1 MQLTCALN
9 ASELTDGAECLLVLP
24 EAISKHELDEACRL
38 LPRTIIVGAVP
49 DADSGHMRAYLVHE
63 GTNRLKYL
71 KTLSDG
77 RSTGSGRHPETATYE
92 AQDFIIGVLVC
103 RDIENEVLRTSV
115 LRTLNNSTAPKK
127 ILCIPADMHG
137 EWFTSTKIAGY
148 AGVFVAM
155 SNNNRTY
162 PVWRSKSFIAN
173 PHGVRLSTQD
183 EYETVRASVP

>member
-9 ASELTDGAECLLVLP
+9 ASEVTDGVECLLVLP
-24 EAISKHELDEACRL
+24 EAISKHELDEACHL
-38 LPRTIIVGAVP
+38 LPRTIIVGAAP
-49 DADSGHMRAYLVHE
+49 DADSEHIRAYLVHE

-77 RSTGSGRHPETATYE
+77 RSTGSGLLPEIATYE

-103 RDIENEVLRTSV
+103 RDIENEVLRTEV
-115 LRTLNNSTAPKK
+115 LRTLTNSAAPTK

-137 EWFTSTKIAGY
+137 DWFASTEITGY

-155 SNNNRTY
+155 SNNNKTY

-173 PHGVRLSTQD
+173 PRGVRLSTQD
-183 EYETVRASVP
+183 EYEAVRASVP